1 MDGWMR
7 YMHTYIHACIHAHT
21 DTHTSS
27 HSLPSL
33 ARIAGQTAS
42 SAPIA
47 TAACGDDA
55 IAAKAVRSAALRA
68 AASSLQLRA
77 LHGTPHQ
84 RYSAWRLWTHGVV
97 GEACAQPESPRVKD
111 HLVAHCRERLRPS
124 TPAVPLQY
132 PCSTPTVPLQHPYS
146 TCEEVPCLITV
157 GLFRR
162 LES

>member
-1 MDGWMR
+1 MR
-7 YMHTYIHACIHAHT
+7 YMHAYIHACIHAHT

-27 HSLPSL
+27 HSRPSL
-33 ARIAGQTAS
+33 ARIAAQTAS

-77 LHGTPHQ
+77 LDGTQGH
-84 RYSAWRLWTHGVV
+84 SAWRLWTHGVV

-124 TPAVPLQY
+124 TPTVPLQYPCSTPAVPLQY
-132 PCSTPTVPLQHPYS
+132 PCSTPTAPLQY
-146 TCEEVPCLITV
+146 L
-157 GLFRR
+157 
-162 LES
+162 